1 MTRGLWEAIGNL
13 RRSSDAF
20 SRQIELLNR
29 RNEELA
35 LANRDI
41 MLYAKTLERRVAG
54 LERQLEELHFHRHT
68 LSGACIVQR
77 HD

>member
-20 SRQIELLNR
+20 SRQIELLSR

-41 MLYAKTLERRVAG
+41 MMYAKTLERRVAG
-54 LERQLEELHFHRHT
+54 LEQELEELHFHRHT

-77 HD
+77 DD

>member
-13 RRSSDAF
+13 RRSGDAF
-20 SRQIELLNR
+20 SGQIELLNR

-41 MLYAKTLERRVAG
+41 MQYARTLERRVAR
-54 LERQLEELHFHRHT
+54 LERQLEEVQFHTHT
-68 LSGACIVQR
+68 ATGICIVQR
-77 HD
+77 HE

>member
-20 SRQIELLNR
+20 SSQIELLTR

-41 MLYAKTLERRVAG
+41 MQYARTLERRVAKV
-54 LERQLEELHFHRHT
+54 EEQLEELRFHKHT
-68 LSGACIVQR
+68 ASGICIIQR
-77 HD
+77 NE